1 MGNIA
6 ALHSDV
12 FKKPSFSSAWYA
24 VAMERLVSV
33 TQALSK
39 ARSLGAVTEIVR
51 VAARELTGA
60 DGATFVLR
68 DNGQCYYA
76 DENAISPLWKG
87 QRFPLERCISGWVML
102 HREPVFL
109 PDIYKDPRIPHEAYR
124 PTFVK
129 SLMMVP
135 IRHNDPVGAI
145 GNYWASYHDVSLE
158 ELRVLQV
165 LADITSLALENVRLY
180 EALISGSQPVESL
193 AQL

>member
-1 MGNIA
+1 MGEMA
-6 ALHSDV
+6 AMHTKV
-12 FKKPSFSSAWYA
+12 FGKPSFSSAWYA
-24 VAMERLVSV
+24 VAMERLVGV
-33 TQALSK
+33 TQALSR

-51 VAARELTGA
+51 VAARELTDA

-68 DNGQCYYA
+68 DGDKCFYA

-87 QRFPLERCISGWVML
+87 QRFPMAQCISGWVML
-102 HREPVFL
+102 HRESVFL
-109 PDIYKDPRIPHEAYR
+109 PDIYKDPRIPHDAYR

-180 EALISGSQPVESL
+180 EALISGNQPVESY